1 MPTWPDSFEKSLFE
15 WDLQATSCVTSI
27 HAMDETKE
35 LLIITS
41 LIKDLNEQFFLD
53 LDANIETWRQKEMDE
68 TELSSVMGPPGSDG
82 ARYIVV
88 GASHATR
95 LANALADAGEKV
107 VNLASPGWKL
117 TDESIDSTASLIR
130 GEVEKVWGGDT
141 IVVYQ
146 LYDSSVYFSST
157 RPGEMALPKKSK
169 DDGKFHVAGKLKMA
183 DHDILKEAVFDSI
196 PLLRAGGNMTKI
208 VLSPLPRY
216 IMGPCCSNPGHITN
230 HGGDKFAVE
239 MGARLADMCDWLADF
254 LHIKRI
260 KKAKT
265 IFPGDLVGGLKDG
278 KKELSAAW
286 GRDPVHITEHG
297 YAKEAESIRRMTP
310 ALLVEFKD
318 HEEEKKQPEVRGKDR
333 SLTRQKWV
341 SSSDATAA
349 RSYQDRREAR
359 REGSSN
365 SYGGGRGGWTRGWA
379 SRGRGGG
386 PWRGHNSGSG
396 NCHTYRRPY

>member
-1 MPTWPDSFEKSLFE
+1 M
-15 WDLQATSCVTSI
+15 
-27 HAMDETKE
+27 
-35 LLIITS
+35 
-41 LIKDLNEQFFLD
+41 D

-95 LANALADAGEKV
+95 LANALADAVEKV
-107 VNLASPGWKL
+107 MNLASPGWKL
-117 TDESIDSTASLIR
+117 TDDSIDSTASLIR

-286 GRDPVHITEHG
+286 GRDPVHITEQG

-310 ALLVEFKD
+310 ALLAEFKD